1 METSVLCHEPLV
13 YCVHLVNNVPVMHHV
28 PVMRHVPVV
37 HFMPVVLVS
46 ISFQNCR
53 LSVIFY
59 VVRAKF
65 CSIYFA
71 IYPFLPF
78 NRLPFIRVAK
88 VWFPYT
94 QSMGLGNFCHLSVI
108 AI

>member
-1 METSVLCHEPLV
+1 
-13 YCVHLVNNVPVMHHV
+13 
-28 PVMRHVPVV
+28 
-37 HFMPVVLVS
+37 
-46 ISFQNCR
+46 
-53 LSVIFY
+53 
-59 VVRAKF
+59 VRAKF

-78 NRLPFIRVAK
+78 IRLPFIRVAK
-88 VWFPYT
+88 VWYPYT